1 MDSIYHKKYLK
12 YREKYLA
19 LKNQI
24 GGTKCDKC
32 GYESPDCPCNFRIP
46 TLPDLPLD
54 IIISGL
60 NLDSLISLALADTGM
75 LEHINRRLS
84 IILTKIMHNNNPQ
97 DTKIIQIFLDATKS
111 HPEMITINNLNQFK
125 EILLKIELFG
135 KDGKQVE
142 KEFLPNVVAS
152 LSSQEMF
159 DLFAYLVK
167 VFEKALKSDIF
178 ELVKISRTI
187 NNIMRKMTPHKAI
200 CLTKI
205 LQHCEKIKYDLD
217 TLRAYIDDIA
227 SYDDRQFSQLLIY
240 ITNNVIDIRYTS
252 IFMNYRLTDEE
263 IETVVAKFKTTGMF
277 NFTAVD
283 KFIKTLIAE
292 RK

>member
-1 MDSIYHKKYLK
+1 MNNIYYKKYLK
-12 YREKYLA
+12 YRSKYIA

-24 GGTKCDKC
+24 GGTKCERC
-32 GYESPDCPCNFRIP
+32 GFELPNCPCNSRFS
-46 TLPDLPLD
+46 DLSPLLLD
-54 IIISGL
+54 NIISGL
-60 NLDSLISLALADTGM
+60 DLNGLNSFSESNPRM
-75 LEHINRRLS
+75 KFYINRRLRP
-84 IILTKIMHNNNPQ
+84 ILQNIMHNTPQ
-97 DTKIIQIFLDATKS
+97 DAKFIQIFLDVTKS
-111 HPEMITINNLNQFK
+111 HPEMITINNLVQFK
-125 EILLKIELFG
+125 EILLKIGLFG
-135 KDGKQVE
+135 KYGDIVKRD
-142 KEFLPNVVAS
+142 FLPNVVES

-159 DLFAYLVK
+159 DLFAYLIK
-167 VFEKALKSDIF
+167 MFEKVLNIL
-178 ELVKISRTI
+178 ELIKTSRTI
-187 NNIMRKMTPHKAI
+187 NNIMRKMNNHKAV

-240 ITNNVIDIRYTS
+240 ITNNVIDIRYAS

-263 IETVVAKFKTTGMF
+263 IEIVVANFKTTGMF

-283 KFIKTLIAE
+283 KFIKTLKAE